1 MKKKVIL
8 STYLIATGLLLA
20 QPGKTKGCGCSNMTT
35 LTGDSVTAVDLTKVV
50 MIDSGNKQK
59 DKNVLSDADIAW
71 QEERRKRKIRKM
83 DFEIR

>member
-1 MKKKVIL
+1 MIVRCRECNREL
-8 STYLIATGLLLA
+8 SS
-20 QPGKTKGCGCSNMTT
+20 QPGSRAKCCGCSNMTT

-50 MIDSGNKQK
+50 MIDSGKKKK

-71 QEERRKRKIRKM
+71 QEERRKRKVRKM